1 MIDARETAGVPC
13 ITTCPIIVP
22 RAFLLVTG
30 VELAEWQERLLRA
43 RGFLIADT
51 PEARP

>member
-1 MIDARETAGVPC
+1 VIDAREAAGVPC

-22 RAFLLVTG
+22 RDFLLVTG

-43 RGFLIADT
+43 HGFLLAGHDRH
-51 PEARP
+51 P